1 MDDPIRIA
9 AFIWLQKQTDIYGD
23 VLPRQIL
30 VNGSN
35 HHGDRTDF
43 IIRVREDVLL
53 EIDGLMLR
61 YGLQSLENTRLIL
74 PVHKKDWPDRE
85 RLENRFERFLKAG

>member
-9 AFIWLQKQTDIYGD
+9 AFSWLQQQTDIYGD
-23 VLPRQIL
+23 VLPRELL

-35 HHGDRTDF
+35 HYGDRTDF
-43 IIRVREDVLL
+43 IIRLREDVLH
-53 EIDGLMLR
+53 EINGPMLK
-61 YGLQSLENTRLIL
+61 YGLQSLQNSRLIL
-74 PVHKKDWPDRE
+74 PSRKKDWPDRE